1 MRCPQRHEDDRE
13 EQRRKIEAI
22 TAGYTT
28 RDTVDHPI
36 RMTRSE
42 RRGGLLRP
50 VRSLLAMLTVLLAV
64 GLLAGCGSKSSN
76 TETTSPVAAATAWAG
91 GVCLAFTTWKQDLV
105 DASNSL
111 KANPNQT
118 QLYESVS
125 AAKTATTD
133 LKNTITGIGKP
144 PVANSQSAQAALD
157 TLRTQLTTSVATIQS
172 SIDSVSSVTGAAA
185 VVPGEVEL
193 RRCGPS

>member
-1 MRCPQRHEDDRE
+1 
-13 EQRRKIEAI
+13 
-22 TAGYTT
+22 
-28 RDTVDHPI
+28 
-36 RMTRSE
+36 MTRTDGP
-42 RRGGLLRP
+42 GGLLSR
-50 VRSLLAMLTVLLAV
+50 VRSLLATLTLLLVV
-64 GLLAGCGSKSSN
+64 GLLAGCGSKSSNN

-118 QLYESVS
+118 QLYESVT

-144 PVANSQSAQAALD
+144 PVADSKTAQTALD
-157 TLRTQLTTSVATIQS
+157 SLRAQLTTSVNTIQS
-172 SIDSVSSVTGAAA
+172 SIDGVSSVTEAAA
-185 VVPGEVEL
+185 VVPSVKTEL
-193 RRCGPS
+193 QKMQTELKNAGSTLKELPSGTLHDGFAAAPNCQSLGS

>member
-1 MRCPQRHEDDRE
+1 
-13 EQRRKIEAI
+13 
-22 TAGYTT
+22 
-28 RDTVDHPI
+28 
-36 RMTRSE
+36 
-42 RRGGLLRP
+42 
-50 VRSLLAMLTVLLAV
+50 MLTLLLVV
-64 GLLAGCGSKSSN
+64 GLLAGCGSKSSNN

-91 GVCLAFTTWKQDLV
+91 GVCLAFTTWKQDLA
-105 DASNSL
+105 DASSSL

-172 SIDSVSSVTGAAA
+172 SIDGVSSVTEAAA
-185 VVPGEVEL
+185 VVPGVKTEL
-193 RRCGPS
+193 QKMQTELKNAGSTLKGLPSGTLQEGFAAAPNCQSLGS